1 MAKEKTP
8 SKQAGKTKNPAAPK
22 AAAKAAKAAAKPTA
36 AKAVAAK
43 AAAKP
48 AAAKK
53 PVVAPKAAAKS
64 DAAKAKAASK
74 APAKKPEAKAAAKAA
89 PKVAA
94 KPVAAK
100 AAAPKVGAKATTGK
114 SDAAKKPAP
123 AKTNAAAGKAAA
135 KKPEAKV
142 AAKAAPKSDAAKKG
156 AASKTAAKPAAP
168 KKPAKAAVVE
178 EEIVVEEEE
187 FDETLSLTDEEAAQ
201 LEEDVPPEDAEV
213 DAAQLDADKL
223 VAEVE
228 EGEQPAASEDGSD
241 DEGAAGESDSN
252 LQTAAPLPSFT
263 TEDEATGGE
272 ETVLPS
278 MEGMSIL
285 RETELNDVIND
296 VKRRS
301 EANGGYITYEELNQ
315 ILPQSIVDAIQSDRY
330 LKILEALGVQV
341 LREEDVKKFI
351 EAKNQKA
358 VDPKLRAA
366 EMIEDPIRM
375 YLHQMGQV
383 PLLTRDE
390 EIEICKIIEVAESKT
405 RDVFN
410 RFLFAPS
417 MYAGLLDKLEGQ
429 SERFDRIVTD
439 KFDEKRDAYMALIPG
454 FRKQLK
460 DVEARLKAASDNY
473 LAVLAMPSASKQKLT
488 GAELSLKRARDGLK
502 QMFEDLSFKQKV
514 LETLC
519 AEADER
525 IYLPYKRLVKRHAE
539 LQQMPK
545 NKANKR
551 RDAEL
556 AEVSAEIAKIEAQFG
571 MPREEFLATFEELV
585 KVLRNGQVARTR
597 MVEANLRLVIS
608 IVKKYMNRG
617 LSFLDLIQ
625 EGNTGLMKAVEKFEY
640 TRGYKFST
648 YATWWIRQAA
658 TRAIADQAR
667 TIRIPVHMIETINKL
682 MRVQKKLIQ
691 RLGREPTEPE
701 LADEMNMSPEQVRTV
716 KRMAQQPI
724 SLQSKVGDNEDA
736 HYGDFIPDVT
746 SENPFEVT
754 EGHLLKERLREI
766 LETLTDRERQ
776 VVDFRFGLTDGY
788 SRTLEEVGRL
798 FNVTRE
804 RIRQI
809 EAKALRKLRHPSR
822 MKSLGDF
829 RTM

>member
-1 MAKEKTP
+1 MAKVKKALEKAAQKETK
-8 SKQAGKTKNPAAPK
+8 KQAKTVKSAKK
-22 AAAKAAKAAAKPTA
+22 AE
-36 AKAVAAK
+36 
-43 AAAKP
+43 KP
-48 AAAKK
+48 A
-53 PVVAPKAAAKS
+53 
-64 DAAKAKAASK
+64 
-74 APAKKPEAKAAAKAA
+74 
-89 PKVAA
+89 
-94 KPVAAK
+94 
-100 AAAPKVGAKATTGK
+100 GAKAGK
-114 SDAAKKPAP
+114 KPGRKAKK
-123 AKTNAAAGKAAA
+123 
-135 KKPEAKV
+135 
-142 AAKAAPKSDAAKKG
+142 
-156 AASKTAAKPAAP
+156 
-168 KKPAKAAVVE
+168 VVE
-178 EEIVVEEEE
+178 EESDDMSEV
-187 FDETLSLTDEEAAQ
+187 DEELSASF
-201 LEEDVPPEDAEV
+201 EDGDVPVKPARRRRRKADDGDDDLPPDEDAEIE
-213 DAAQLDADKL
+213 AATLDADKL

-228 EGEQPAASEDGSD
+228 Q
-241 DEGAAGESDSN
+241 GESAHSEEESDAS
-252 LQTAAPLPSFT
+252 LQAAPMPSFG
-263 TEDEATGGE
+263 EDDDSVADV

-301 EANGGYITYEELNQ
+301 EANGGYVTYEELNQ
-315 ILPQSIVDAIQSDRY
+315 ILPQNIVDAIQSDRY

-341 LREEDVKKFI
+341 LREEDVRKWV

-358 VDPKLRAA
+358 ADPKARAA

-383 PLLTRDE
+383 QLLSRE
-390 EIEICKIIEVAESKT
+390 EEVTICQTIEDAEVKT
-405 RDVFN
+405 RDMFN
-410 RFLFAPS
+410 RFLFAPP
-417 MYAGLLDKLEGQ
+417 MYASLLDKLEGQ
-429 SERFDRIVTD
+429 GERFDRIVTD
-439 KFDEKRDAYMALIPG
+439 KFDEKRDKYMELIPG
-454 FRKQLK
+454 FRKEIK
-460 DVEARLKAASDNY
+460 DVEKRLHEASDKY
-473 LAVLAMPSASKQKLT
+473 LSTIAKKNVPPATLR
-488 GAELSLKRARDGLK
+488 GAEKTLANARAALK
-502 QMFEDLSFKQKV
+502 QCFVDLSFKQKV

-525 IYLPYKRLVKRHAE
+525 YYLPYSHLVSRQAS
-539 LQQMPK
+539 LMTQ
-545 NKANKR
+545 KASKK
-551 RDAEL
+551 RDADLTALREKM
-556 AEVSAEIAKIEAQFG
+556 AKLESMFG
-571 MPREEFLATFEELV
+571 MPAEEFMTTFSELR
-585 KVLRNGQVARTR
+585 KVLKAGQTARTK

-640 TRGYKFST
+640 KRGYKFST

-691 RLGREPTEPE
+691 KLGREPSEAE
-701 LADEMNMSPEQVRTV
+701 LSAEMSMPAEQVRAV

-724 SLQSKVGDNEDA
+724 SLQSKVGDNDDA
-736 HYGDFIPDVT
+736 HYGDFIPDLS

-822 MKSLGDF
+822 MKSLADY
-829 RTM
+829 RNS

>member
-1 MAKEKTP
+1 MAKVKKALEKAVQKETK
-8 SKQAGKTKNPAAPK
+8 KQAKTVKSAKK
-22 AAAKAAKAAAKPTA
+22 AE
-36 AKAVAAK
+36 
-43 AAAKP
+43 KP
-48 AAAKK
+48 A
-53 PVVAPKAAAKS
+53 
-64 DAAKAKAASK
+64 
-74 APAKKPEAKAAAKAA
+74 
-89 PKVAA
+89 
-94 KPVAAK
+94 
-100 AAAPKVGAKATTGK
+100 GAKAGK
-114 SDAAKKPAP
+114 KPGRKAKK
-123 AKTNAAAGKAAA
+123 
-135 KKPEAKV
+135 
-142 AAKAAPKSDAAKKG
+142 
-156 AASKTAAKPAAP
+156 
-168 KKPAKAAVVE
+168 VVE
-178 EEIVVEEEE
+178 EESDDMPEV
-187 FDETLSLTDEEAAQ
+187 DEDEELSASF
-201 LEEDVPPEDAEV
+201 EDGDVPVKPARRRRRKADDGDDDLPPDEDAEIE
-213 DAAQLDADKL
+213 AATLDADKL

-228 EGEQPAASEDGSD
+228 Q
-241 DEGAAGESDSN
+241 GESAHSEEESDAS
-252 LQTAAPLPSFT
+252 LQAAPMPSFG
-263 TEDEATGGE
+263 EDDDSVADV

-301 EANGGYITYEELNQ
+301 EANGGYVTYEELNQ
-315 ILPQSIVDAIQSDRY
+315 ILPQNIVDAIQSDRY

-341 LREEDVKKFI
+341 LREEDVRKWV

-358 VDPKLRAA
+358 ADPKARAA

-383 PLLTRDE
+383 QLLSRE
-390 EIEICKIIEVAESKT
+390 EEVTICQTIEDAEVKT
-405 RDVFN
+405 RDMFN
-410 RFLFAPS
+410 RFLFAPP
-417 MYAGLLDKLEGQ
+417 MYASLLDKLEGQ
-429 SERFDRIVTD
+429 GERFDRIVTD
-439 KFDEKRDAYMALIPG
+439 KFDEKRDKYMELIPG
-454 FRKQLK
+454 FRKEIK
-460 DVEARLKAASDNY
+460 DVEKRLHEASDKY
-473 LAVLAMPSASKQKLT
+473 LSTIAKKNVPPATLR
-488 GAELSLKRARDGLK
+488 GAEKTLANARAALK
-502 QMFEDLSFKQKV
+502 QCFVDLSFKQKV

-525 IYLPYKRLVKRHAE
+525 YYLPYSHLVSRQAS
-539 LQQMPK
+539 LMTQ
-545 NKANKR
+545 KASKK
-551 RDAEL
+551 RDADLTALREKM
-556 AEVSAEIAKIEAQFG
+556 AKLESMFG
-571 MPREEFLATFEELV
+571 MPAEEFMTTFSELR
-585 KVLRNGQVARTR
+585 KVLKAGQTARTK

-640 TRGYKFST
+640 KRGYKFST

-691 RLGREPTEPE
+691 KLGREPSEAE
-701 LADEMNMSPEQVRTV
+701 LSAEMSMPAEQVRAV

-724 SLQSKVGDNEDA
+724 SLQSKVGDNDDA
-736 HYGDFIPDVT
+736 HYGDFIPDLS

-822 MKSLGDF
+822 MKSLADY
-829 RTM
+829 RNS

>member
-1 MAKEKTP
+1 MAKVKKALEKAAQKETK
-8 SKQAGKTKNPAAPK
+8 KQAKTVKSAKK
-22 AAAKAAKAAAKPTA
+22 AE
-36 AKAVAAK
+36 
-43 AAAKP
+43 KP
-48 AAAKK
+48 A
-53 PVVAPKAAAKS
+53 
-64 DAAKAKAASK
+64 
-74 APAKKPEAKAAAKAA
+74 
-89 PKVAA
+89 
-94 KPVAAK
+94 
-100 AAAPKVGAKATTGK
+100 GAKAGK
-114 SDAAKKPAP
+114 KPGRKAKK
-123 AKTNAAAGKAAA
+123 
-135 KKPEAKV
+135 
-142 AAKAAPKSDAAKKG
+142 
-156 AASKTAAKPAAP
+156 
-168 KKPAKAAVVE
+168 VVE
-178 EEIVVEEEE
+178 EESDDMPEV
-187 FDETLSLTDEEAAQ
+187 DEDEELSASF
-201 LEEDVPPEDAEV
+201 EDGDVPVKPARRRRRKADDGDDDLPPDEDAEIE
-213 DAAQLDADKL
+213 AATLDADKL

-228 EGEQPAASEDGSD
+228 Q
-241 DEGAAGESDSN
+241 GESAHSEEESDAS
-252 LQTAAPLPSFT
+252 LQAAPMPSFG
-263 TEDEATGGE
+263 EDDDSVADV

-301 EANGGYITYEELNQ
+301 EANGGYVTYEELNQ
-315 ILPQSIVDAIQSDRY
+315 ILPQNIVDAIQSDRY

-341 LREEDVKKFI
+341 LREEDVRKWV

-358 VDPKLRAA
+358 ADPKARAA

-383 PLLTRDE
+383 LLLSRE
-390 EIEICKIIEVAESKT
+390 EEVTICQTIEDAEVKT
-405 RDVFN
+405 RDMFN
-410 RFLFAPS
+410 RFLFAPP
-417 MYAGLLDKLEGQ
+417 MYASLLDKLEGQ
-429 SERFDRIVTD
+429 GERFDRIVTD
-439 KFDEKRDAYMALIPG
+439 KFDEKRDKYMELIPG
-454 FRKQLK
+454 FRKEIK
-460 DVEARLKAASDNY
+460 DVEKRLHEASDKY
-473 LAVLAMPSASKQKLT
+473 LSTIAKKNVPPATLR
-488 GAELSLKRARDGLK
+488 GAEKTLANARAALK
-502 QMFEDLSFKQKV
+502 QCFVDLSFKQKV

-525 IYLPYKRLVKRHAE
+525 YYLPYSHLVSRQAS
-539 LQQMPK
+539 LMTQ
-545 NKANKR
+545 KASKK
-551 RDAEL
+551 RDADLTALREKM
-556 AEVSAEIAKIEAQFG
+556 AKLESMFG
-571 MPREEFLATFEELV
+571 MPAEEFMTTFSELR
-585 KVLRNGQVARTR
+585 KVLKAGQTARTK

-640 TRGYKFST
+640 KRGYKFST

-691 RLGREPTEPE
+691 KLGREPSEAE
-701 LADEMNMSPEQVRTV
+701 LSAEMSMPAEQVRAV

-724 SLQSKVGDNEDA
+724 SLQSKVGDNDDA
-736 HYGDFIPDVT
+736 HYGDFIPDLS

-822 MKSLGDF
+822 MKSLADY
-829 RTM
+829 RNS

>member
-1 MAKEKTP
+1 MAKAKKASKKT
-8 SKQAGKTKNPAAPK
+8 SAKQ
-22 AAAKAAKAAAKPTA
+22 
-36 AKAVAAK
+36 V
-43 AAAKP
+43 
-48 AAAKK
+48 KK
-53 PVVAPKAAAKS
+53 PV
-64 DAAKAKAASK
+64 
-74 APAKKPEAKAAAKAA
+74 AKKSA
-89 PKVAA
+89 V
-94 KPVAAK
+94 
-100 AAAPKVGAKATTGK
+100 
-114 SDAAKKPAP
+114 
-123 AKTNAAAGKAAA
+123 
-135 KKPEAKV
+135 
-142 AAKAAPKSDAAKKG
+142 KKG
-156 AASKTAAKPAAP
+156 AASPRKAKKVADEGDEDEKLLESFELDQEPELAEP
-168 KKPAKAAVVE
+168 PRRRRGKKAAQ
-178 EEIVVEEEE
+178 
-187 FDETLSLTDEEAAQ
+187 DDDSL
-201 LEEDVPPEDAEV
+201 PPEDEAEIE
-213 DAAQLDADKL
+213 AATLDADKL

-228 EGEQPAASEDGSD
+228 R
-241 DEGAAGESDSN
+241 GESDPHAEDEGDAT

-263 TEDEATGGE
+263 TDDEAAA

-285 RETELNDVIND
+285 RESELNDVIND
-296 VKRRS
+296 VRRRS

-315 ILPQSIVDAIQSDRY
+315 ILPSNIVDAIQSDRY

-341 LREEDVKKFI
+341 LREEDVKKWL
-351 EAKNQKA
+351 EAKNQKNA
-358 VDPKLRAA
+358 DPKARAA

-383 PLLTRDE
+383 QLLSRDE
-390 EIEICKIIEVAESKT
+390 EVTICQTIEDAEHKT
-405 RDVFN
+405 RDMFN
-410 RFLFAPS
+410 RFLFVPR

-429 SERFDRIVTD
+429 GERFDRIVTD
-439 KFDEKRDAYMALIPG
+439 KFDEKRDKYMELIPG
-454 FRKQLK
+454 FRKQIK
-460 DVEARLKAASDNY
+460 DVEKRLNEASAKY
-473 LAVLAMPSASKQKLT
+473 LATVAKRKVSPAALR
-488 GAELSLKRARDGLK
+488 GAEKSLANARAALRQCFL
-502 QMFEDLSFKQKV
+502 DLSFKQKV

-519 AEADER
+519 GEAADR
-525 IYLPYKRLVKRHAE
+525 IYLPYRTLVSRQAE
-539 LQQMPK
+539 LLTA
-545 NKANKR
+545 KASKK

-556 AEVSAEIAKIEAQFG
+556 AALKEKMAKLESQFG
-571 MPREEFLATFEELV
+571 MPPKEFVDTFSELR
-585 KVLRNGQVARTR
+585 KVLKAGQIARTK

-640 TRGYKFST
+640 KRGYKFST

-691 RLGREPTEPE
+691 KLGREPSEQE
-701 LADEMNMSPEQVRTV
+701 LSAEMDMPPDQVRAV

-724 SLQSKVGDNEDA
+724 SLQSKVGDNDDA
-736 HYGDFIPDVT
+736 HYGDFIPDSS

-766 LETLTDRERQ
+766 LGTLTDRERQ

-822 MKSLGDF
+822 MKSLGDY
-829 RTM
+829 RNG

>member
-1 MAKEKTP
+1 MSKLKKVEK
-8 SKQAGKTKNPAAPK
+8 KATK
-22 AAAKAAKAAAKPTA
+22 KPT
-36 AKAVAAK
+36 
-43 AAAKP
+43 
-48 AAAKK
+48 KK
-53 PVVAPKAAAKS
+53 STK
-64 DAAKAKAASK
+64 
-74 APAKKPEAKAAAKAA
+74 
-89 PKVAA
+89 
-94 KPVAAK
+94 
-100 AAAPKVGAKATTGK
+100 
-114 SDAAKKPAP
+114 AKKPA
-123 AKTNAAAGKAAA
+123 KG
-135 KKPEAKV
+135 V
-142 AAKAAPKSDAAKKG
+142 KSANKDENE
-156 AASKTAAKPAAP
+156 
-168 KKPAKAAVVE
+168 VV
-178 EEIVVEEEE
+178 
-187 FDETLSLTDEEAAQ
+187 DEEKPVRRRRRKA
-201 LEEDVPPEDAEV
+201 AEV
-213 DAAQLDADKL
+213 DDDMPPDDGDADISAEDLDTEKL

-228 EGEQPAASEDGSD
+228 REESNQSDSDADSESED
-241 DEGAAGESDSN
+241 EAIV
-252 LQTAAPLPSFT
+252 QQPLPSFGSP
-263 TEDEATGGE
+263 DDDIMS

-315 ILPQSIVDAIQSDRY
+315 ILPSNIVDAIQSDRY

-341 LREEDVKKFI
+341 LREEDVKKWL
-351 EAKNQKA
+351 EAKNLKSS
-358 VDPKLRAA
+358 DPKSRAA

-383 PLLTRDE
+383 QLLSRDE
-390 EIEICKIIEVAESKT
+390 EVTICQTIEVAESKT
-405 RDVFN
+405 REMFN
-410 RFLFAPS
+410 RFLFAPK
-417 MYAGLLDKLEGQ
+417 MYADQLDKLEGQ

-439 KFDEKRDAYMALIPG
+439 KFDENRDAYIALIPG
-454 FRKQLK
+454 FRKQIK
-460 DVEARLKAASDNY
+460 EVEKRLAEASTKY
-473 LAVLAMPSASKQKLT
+473 LSTIAKSHPSPAELR
-488 GAELSLKRARDGLK
+488 GAEKKLSNARAALK
-502 QMFEDLSFKQKV
+502 QCFYDLSFKQKV

-525 IYLPYKRLVKRHAE
+525 IYLPYRSLVKKQGDLMRE
-539 LQQMPK
+539 RQT
-545 NKANKR
+545 KR
-551 RDAEL
+551 RDTQL
-556 AEVSAEIAKIEAQFG
+556 AQVREKMQHLEALFG
-571 MPREEFLATFEELV
+571 MPPEEFVTTFADLR
-585 KVLRNGQVARTR
+585 KVLKAGQTARTK

-640 TRGYKFST
+640 KRGYKFST

-691 RLGREPTEPE
+691 KLGREPTEQD
-701 LADEMNMSPEQVRTV
+701 LSKEMNMPPDQVRAV

-724 SLQSKVGDNEDA
+724 SLQSKVGDNDDA
-736 HYGDFIPDVT
+736 HYGDFIPDLS

-754 EGHLLKERLREI
+754 EGHLLKERLRDI
-766 LETLTDRERQ
+766 LNTLTDRERQ
-776 VVDFRFGLTDGY
+776 VVDFRFGLSDGY

-822 MKSLGDF
+822 MKSLGDY
-829 RTM
+829 RST